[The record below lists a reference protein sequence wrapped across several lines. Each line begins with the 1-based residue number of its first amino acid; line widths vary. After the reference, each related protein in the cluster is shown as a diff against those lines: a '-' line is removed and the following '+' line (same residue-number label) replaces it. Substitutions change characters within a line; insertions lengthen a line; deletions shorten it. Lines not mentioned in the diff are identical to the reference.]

1 VVEETFS
8 TEGRIKMKKFL
19 ALWLMTLVPVVLL
32 TLATAPEAVAKDV
45 TYSFTL
51 FGPQTATNGTETIS
65 VSGGGSF
72 DFTAG
77 QVVASGSF
85 KITNNSDGAVV
96 MAGTWKATGFDRF
109 CSRGGPSSSVQGG
122 VLVIRVT
129 LFPNGGTPITDVSLT
144 VTCLVGSGCSA
155 GEEGVTITGVTG
167 FSDFTTKVRGATLF
181 HVN

>member
-1 VVEETFS
+1 MKTFKNRLSKADLAIAVVATSF
-8 TEGRIKMKKFL
+8 
-19 ALWLMTLVPVVLL
+19 L
-32 TLATAPEAVAKDV
+32 TLALVPAAVAKDV

-85 KITNNSDGAVV
+85 KITDNSTGAVV
-96 MAGTWKATGFDRF
+96 MKGTWKATAFDSF

-129 LFPNGGTPITDVSLT
+129 LFPNRGTPITDVT
-144 VTCLVGSGCSA
+144 MTITCLVGSGCSA
-155 GEEGVTITGVTG
+155 VAEGVTVTG
-167 FSDFTTKVRGATLF
+167 SVGDFTTAVRGATLF
-181 HVN
+181 HLNG